1 MALAMQE
8 ITPLGLCIATQDL
21 IDGRRFQQNF
31 CDNLLLR
38 DRDRELHAKLMPIKR
53 DLSSKVQNRYL
64 DGHKV
69 AIVSNIDK
77 IIAVVASRY
86 GEIDLNLV
94 DSIVFNGKLLIHKVL
109 NADSF
114 DKIAELEPVFKSKI
128 TLPVYDLFVRNSEK
142 RTLFKK

>member
-8 ITPLGLCIATQDL
+8 ITPLGLCISTQDL

-53 DLSSKVQNRYL
+53 DLNSKVQNRYL
-64 DGHKV
+64 DGHKI

-77 IIAVVASRY
+77 IIAVVSSRY
-86 GEIDLNLV
+86 AEIDLNLV

-109 NADSF
+109 NSESF

-142 RTLFKK
+142 RNLFKK